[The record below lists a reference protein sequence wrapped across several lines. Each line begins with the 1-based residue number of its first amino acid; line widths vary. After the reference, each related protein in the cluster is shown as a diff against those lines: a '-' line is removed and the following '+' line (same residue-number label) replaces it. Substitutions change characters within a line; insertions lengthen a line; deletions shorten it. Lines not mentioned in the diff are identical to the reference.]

1 MHNGI
6 FIDISDRKAAETQLM
21 LFKHAVECSSNA
33 IGMADPQGN
42 HIYQNQ
48 AFSQLYECDTVES
61 FNEFGGISAVFTDP
75 SVAQEIIEAL
85 LAGES
90 WMGEVKQRSRTGS
103 ILPVLMRADTIKDE
117 SGTVVGLIGTTTDIS
132 NLKKAQNALA
142 ESEAKFRHLVEG
154 ANDLIYSIS
163 LDAMFTYISPQ
174 ATEMLGYHPSEF
186 IGQSP
191 ALWTHPDDLEFMT
204 AFNLSIIETGKPRA
218 GVEIRIKCKD
228 GSWCWITCNHSPI
241 KDVNGNIVGIQGMA
255 RDITDRKAAELQLK
269 QQATELENA
278 FQELKRTQAQML
290 QSEKMSSLGQMV
302 AGVAHEINNPV
313 NFIHGNLTHAQDYVL
328 DLLNLISLYGEYYP
342 TPVVE
347 IQEKIEEIEIDFII
361 QDLTKI
367 FQSMRVGT
375 ERIRTIVLSLRNFS
389 RLDESEIK
397 AADLHEGIDNT
408 LMILQNRLKAKSDR
422 PAIEVIKN
430 YGNLPLLECYPRQL
444 NQVFMN
450 IFSNA
455 IDALEDRDRTR
466 TGEEIHQNPS
476 QISIETELLNSQTAR
491 IRIKD
496 NGNGIPEAIQ
506 KRIFDPFFTTK
517 DVGKGTGLGMSISYQ
532 IITDRHQGS
541 ISFLSSPGNGAEF
554 IIEIP
559 TQQIIPITEKR
570 S

>member
-228 GSWCWITCNHSPI
+228 GSWCWITCN
-241 KDVNGNIVGIQGMA
+241 
-255 RDITDRKAAELQLK
+255 
-269 QQATELENA
+269 
-278 FQELKRTQAQML
+278 
-290 QSEKMSSLGQMV
+290 
-302 AGVAHEINNPV
+302 
-313 NFIHGNLTHAQDYVL
+313 
-328 DLLNLISLYGEYYP
+328 
-342 TPVVE
+342 
-347 IQEKIEEIEIDFII
+347 
-361 QDLTKI
+361 
-367 FQSMRVGT
+367 
-375 ERIRTIVLSLRNFS
+375 
-389 RLDESEIK
+389 
-397 AADLHEGIDNT
+397 
-408 LMILQNRLKAKSDR
+408 
-422 PAIEVIKN
+422 
-430 YGNLPLLECYPRQL
+430 
-444 NQVFMN
+444 
-450 IFSNA
+450 
-455 IDALEDRDRTR
+455 
-466 TGEEIHQNPS
+466 
-476 QISIETELLNSQTAR
+476 
-491 IRIKD
+491 
-496 NGNGIPEAIQ
+496 
-506 KRIFDPFFTTK
+506 
-517 DVGKGTGLGMSISYQ
+517 
-532 IITDRHQGS
+532 
-541 ISFLSSPGNGAEF
+541 
-554 IIEIP
+554 
-559 TQQIIPITEKR
+559 
-570 S
+570 